1 MVSLKVYNWEVFDR
15 STLWYVCFF
24 VVIGIVVFVSL
35 FYESWD
41 KLNGLIW
48 VIILLLIVWGYLFFL
63 SRANAETKMV
73 LKPEWLTIWTRLIPY
88 SQLKGFVVEMDKKTL
103 KFRNIVLVFDRSVE
117 IYTLKDTKKQQELFF
132 SKFSELVPYLEK
144 YDQSSLDRLLRRL
157 KL

>member
-1 MVSLKVYNWEVFDR
+1 MVPLKVYNWEVFDR

-24 VVIGIVVFVSL
+24 FVIGIVVFISL

-63 SRANAETKMV
+63 SRANSETKMV
-73 LKPEWLTIWTRLIPY
+73 LKPEWLTVWTRLIPY
-88 SQLKGFVVEMDKKTL
+88 SQLKGFVVEMDKRTM
-103 KFRNIVLVFDRSVE
+103 KFKNIVLIFDKSVE
-117 IYTLKDTKKQQELFF
+117 IYTLKDTKKQQDLFF
-132 SKFSELVPYLEK
+132 SKLSELVPYLEK